1 MYSAAIAAAK
11 FADQRLDART
21 RTDFTGSLRRF
32 AAFCCAEGYPDPL
45 KQRFIQLPGVI
56 AAYINQLATSNK
68 SQWPTEKLHAAI
80 SWHYTKPE
88 MLAGGHPHDRC
99 KAKKRE
105 RTPKRASPM
114 SLAMM
119 TRIIT
124 FLETDSSFNQT
135 MREWF
140 SAVCSLAF
148 YGMCRI
154 NEVLLM
160 KKGDIQLGLQRRSR
174 KNGATI
180 KFGCFTIRDRKT
192 DHDPLASRTYS
203 LHHLTKDEQAAEAL
217 TFLVVAANDKRS
229 PLLAQPEAGLLLT
242 LESSGARQCWT
253 ATSHRFST
261 LSPMLPGSARTF
273 FVTTFGLHRIAFVE
287 AERSTGSCL
296 LLRKAGGL

>member
-1 MYSAAIAAAK
+1 MKI
-11 FADQRLDART
+11 
-21 RTDFTGSLRRF
+21 
-32 AAFCCAEGYPDPL
+32 
-45 KQRFIQLPGVI
+45 
-56 AAYINQLATSNK
+56 
-68 SQWPTEKLHAAI
+68 HAGL
-80 SWHYTKPE
+80 S
-88 MLAGGHPHDRC
+88 

-114 SLAMM
+114 SLAML

-135 MREWF
+135 MRVWF

-148 YGMCRI
+148 YGMCGI

-203 LHHLTKDEQAAEAL
+203 LYHLTKDEQAAEAL
-217 TFLVVAANDKRS
+217 TYW
-229 PLLAQPEAGLLLT
+229 Q
-242 LESSGARQCWT
+242 Q
-253 ATSHRFST
+253 
-261 LSPMLPGSARTF
+261 
-273 FVTTFGLHRIAFVE
+273 TTKDLHN
-287 AERSTGSCL
+287 
-296 LLRKAGGL
+296 